1 MPQHAVDPY
10 AVLGIP
16 RDASVQQAR
25 QAYRRL
31 AMRHHPDLHQDKLA
45 AGEMRRIN
53 EAWHILS
60 SAARRRRYDAE
71 TRQPTRT
78 AAAARTWTP
87 AWETAT
93 RRSPAPPQPRE
104 TDPGWPTVL
113 VAIAVGWLVLLTIVV
128 GFLPAPLFGLA
139 LLVAARWTLSRSG

>member
-31 AMRHHPDLHQDKLA
+31 AMRHHPDLHQDGLS
-45 AGEMRRIN
+45 AGKMLRIN

-60 SAARRRRYDAE
+60 SPARRRQYDADI
-71 TRQPTRT
+71 RRPTRKAAT
-78 AAAARTWTP
+78 AGAWTP
-87 AWETAT
+87 AWDTAT
-93 RRSPAPPQPRE
+93 RPSPAPQQHRE
-104 TDPGWPTVL
+104 GDPGWPTVL
-113 VAIAVGWLVLLTIVV
+113 VAIAIGWLVLLTIVL

-139 LLVAARWTLSRSG
+139 LLAVARWTLSRSG